1 VLCVLVLA
9 VFSYLTLGEKL
20 EIASVTIGLALVVI
34 GHIGWY
40 REQDRHS
47 DVVSLSLFLGS
58 LMVAVPL
65 TVALVHYRSRDV
77 FHWPDEIGMLVTG
90 ILFLATGFVL
100 QLRSTTLVGAAQM
113 LLYVATLLV
122 YLRWSDV
129 RVTVAVSLIIGGGVI
144 FGTAL
149 LLSV

>member
-1 VLCVLVLA
+1 
-9 VFSYLTLGEKL
+9 
-20 EIASVTIGLALVVI
+20 
-34 GHIGWY
+34 
-40 REQDRHS
+40 
-47 DVVSLSLFLGS
+47 
-58 LMVAVPL
+58 
-65 TVALVHYRSRDV
+65 
-77 FHWPDEIGMLVTG
+77 MLVTG

-100 QLRSTTLVGAAQM
+100 QLRSTTLIGAAQM

-149 LLSV
+149 VLSVYRDRLLALPDRIQRREGIFRVLSWR